1 MFMKSLFREY
11 PAGVTALVAA
21 LVLVSAL
28 GLLPG
33 TTPVALIMKIVPDV
47 EKKIP
52 AMEWNAAQKG
62 DQLNAGDQVRTG
74 KTGLAILRF
83 LDKSIVRVREKSLV
97 TVNGDAAT
105 GKYTKVVDIHDG
117 AVGFDI
123 RKQVNEQFRF
133 TSPTSVASIRGTQGL
148 LTDFQSNDT
157 LIVVVGLVNLKNI
170 PGDKDLDIPA
180 GYIGFSG
187 SDGSLTSRQATA
199 DELSY
204 ATSLAT
210 GGTGSEL
217 KFELKDPKGNK
228 KDLKIKFKQ

>member
-1 MFMKSLFREY
+1 MKLSFRKY
-11 PAGVTALVAA
+11 SAAVTALIVI
-21 LVLVSAL
+21 LMIVPSL
-28 GLLPG
+28 GLGPAA
-33 TTPVALIMKIVPDV
+33 TPIALIMKVVPDV
-47 EKKIP
+47 EKKNS
-52 AMEWNAAQKG
+52 ALEWNAARKG

-74 KTGLAILRF
+74 KSGLAIVRF
-83 LDKSIVRVREKSLV
+83 LDKSIVRVREQSLV
-97 TVNGDAAT
+97 TVNGDAGS

-148 LTDFQSNDT
+148 MTDFQNNDT
-157 LIVVVGLVNLKNI
+157 LVVVVGLVNLKNI
-170 PGDKDLDIPA
+170 PGNKDLDIPA
-180 GYIGFSG
+180 GFIGFSG

-199 DELSY
+199 DELKY

-210 GGTGSEL
+210 GGTGGEL